1 MNLPD
6 CYRLLGL
13 RTGASLQ
20 DVKSSYRNLARL
32 YHPDVNPGNPQAEEK
47 FIQIT
52 EAYRFLLDVLSSESS
67 PVPNNGNSDRPP
79 SPPDIKI
86 RVKRSPS
93 TSQPSTSKYTPRPTS
108 RPSGQQ
114 SSAHSSAGQSPQS
127 SQKRSPS
134 PPKIRLSPDL
144 SETDRK
150 LKEHSYT
157 QLQHLLKHH
166 RFPRA
171 IALVE
176 GLAQRLPDD
185 EEVKQWH
192 GITYQQYGR
201 YLVQKRDLE
210 KARIYLKKA
219 LQADPNNRS
228 LWVEVERDF
237 RQMEQFF

>member
-32 YHPDVNPGNPQAEEK
+32 YHPDVNPGDPQAEEK

-52 EAYRFLLDVLSSESS
+52 EAYRFLLDVLSSNAPSDTS
-67 PVPNNGNSDRPP
+67 LGSDRP
-79 SPPDIKI
+79 SAPPDIKVH
-86 RVKRSPS
+86 VKRSPS
-93 TSQPSTSKYTPRPTS
+93 PSTYRRSSPKPASQNAPNSKSTAQSAKTPP
-108 RPSGQQ
+108 
-114 SSAHSSAGQSPQS
+114 PQT
-127 SQKRSPS
+127 RSPK
-134 PPKIRLSPDL
+134 PPNAPKVRISPDL

-176 GLAQRLPDD
+176 GLAQRLPNDQ
-185 EEVKQWH
+185 EVKQWH

-201 YLVQKRDLE
+201 HLVQKRDLE

-219 LQADPNNRS
+219 LQVDPNNRS

-237 RQMEQFF
+237 RKMEQFF